1 MVYKVLLFTLVVA
14 DKIVEPVVKA
24 VVSPVDARAKVT
36 ACGQGEAVN
45 AQERA
50 DSRCEEEEDEA
61 GRQQR
66 RSPPDRCSVAREQ
79 PEVLRHAGR
88 AAAGRGTRM
97 ARSSSCSDLAP
108 LHSPCRHGSWL
119 HSGTPLAPYT
129 VTVFY
134 DV

>member
-1 MVYKVLLFTLVVA
+1 MVYKVFVFRLVVA
-14 DKIVEPVVKA
+14 VYIVEQVVKA
-24 VVSPVDARAKVT
+24 VASAVDARAKVT

-45 AQERA
+45 AQERT

-88 AAAGRGTRM
+88 AAAGRAQSNRLT
-97 ARSSSCSDLAP
+97 
-108 LHSPCRHGSWL
+108 
-119 HSGTPLAPYT
+119 HSGLAALLQNDQEQPACAAC
-129 VTVFY
+129 
-134 DV
+134 DEE